1 MSFKTLFDKAS
12 SIKSLANKSAEE
24 IGNEIESVAYHTQD
38 ILEEQRF
45 IPQVDFTKPESFARF
60 GSAEEYYVESVDRI
74 TEQFP
79 YDGSLK
85 ERLEWE
91 NDSTYIDL
99 HIYNNLYPRTN
110 GYITMSI
117 DPAVSNIIDGYGVP
131 DVTEFIS
138 LKGGPHTNQDSGMDP
153 YSTNFTGS
161 NYLESSKNR
170 ESNLHY
176 DLSGSGVSL
185 EFWLKKDNFDTTTTH
200 KEVIFDLWNGQNS
213 SSADYGRLRLE
224 LTASGPDGAGTGGRD
239 AFILTVLSGTTGF
252 VSSSITSQTLT
263 TSSIADGKW
272 HHYAVTLLSG
282 AAGVTG
288 SFYVD
293 GELENQFVSGT
304 LRVDI
309 DGAGG
314 DPAGINAVT
323 GALSAYIGAL
333 RTPISGTNTESST
346 AASYGKL
353 AASLDEFRYWKT
365 KRSSKDIGRFWFT
378 QVGGGTNTD
387 PVPFSSD
394 SNKEMVN
401 TELGVYYKF
410 NEGITGYSATDSVVL
425 DFSGRV
431 TNGSWTGYTDNS
443 RNTGSAIISSSAATK
458 EYEDPIIYSF
468 HPKVVTLRDNLQVS
482 GSTYDVINNSSIY
495 NSIPAWITE
504 EDSEGQKQLRYL
516 TQIMGSYFDTLQLQ
530 METLNKFRDISYVSS
545 SEKPLPFAEKMLN
558 SAGFVSPEIFLD
570 ADILEVLGDRS
581 EDLVYEKSLN
591 DIKNIVYKN
600 IYNNL
605 TYIFKSKGTEK
616 AFRNLI
622 RCFGIDDELVKLNL
636 YATDTV
642 YQYRENRR
650 NTVVADKTVNFN
662 RKENMGGVVYNASSS
677 TNVDGFSYI
686 PENSFLT
693 GGYATTVETDIFFPL
708 KAPVSEDT
716 YVNTNIISSSL
727 FGLHRTAEAA
737 DDPAW
742 DPAGDNA
749 NFQVYAVRDELE
761 SANAYFILTGSDGG
775 LIPPLTSSLY
785 EDLYDNNSWQL
796 AVTVKPLEYPLVPY
810 IEGDPATRDDY
821 LVVFRGVQA
830 DSGEVINSF
839 TVTGTVS
846 APPDSFVT
854 SSRRVY
860 VGAHRTNFTGTL
872 LHSSDVRVNS
882 ARYWLNDLTDVA
894 LTAHAYDTENHGA
907 LYPHKYAYPFD
918 PTASFGEILNFDSLV
933 FNWEFSQ
940 NTGSDAYGIFQV
952 ADESSGSSQNIGGNF
967 TNSTFGLPGNLL
979 NKQYTAQGY
988 AFEASNTGSI
998 RKEHVVSSKLNPL
1011 EVINSVDQVKVLT
1024 IQENQEFYLDSR
1036 PVNYFFSFEKSMYRT
1051 ISEEIVNY
1059 FGTLRDFN
1067 NIIGEPVNRYRSR
1080 YKLMGLLRNRFFAQV
1095 SNSEIDFNKFY
1106 EFYKW
1111 FDSSLSYMLGQL
1123 VPVSA
1128 DFAENVRTMI
1138 ESHELERNKY
1148 KTVFPFMDEEKTV
1161 FEAALQSNVDYG
1173 GAISSPDDDK
1183 SIGFWPSSA
1192 PTRRQLGLSTRALT
1206 KVWKDTS
1213 APVEAGVAGSAL
1225 VAQEKRYL
1233 WWKNKIERTSSAL
1246 AEPFSDTFNQSRVQ
1260 LFDIVKQTISRQAV
1274 TPYRFAI
1281 EGNRT
1286 LGGVGAPAGKK
1297 VNFVFGATQP
1307 FGPEG
1312 SNYLQKVMIAKRSD
1326 LEELL
1331 NTSDRFYGPNFKQRL
1346 GLTFDPS
1353 FNDPTAKG
1361 SLKQTG
1367 VNVSPFSAYSSS
1379 VSTGYVADI
1388 SSSYTGGVDF
1398 TNLHHDFVANTD
1410 IPLQGPFPEKFVG
1423 GRFYRHVDVADG
1435 TDTIANRP
1443 EGFRIQFDAAK
1454 DSGIPKSL
1462 LFDGD
1467 NPSEI
1472 DIGADTIWEA
1482 LVGGSGTDAKA
1493 FSFSGW
1499 IKADGTTGQAQSY
1512 GVIIDLAAWDRA
1524 LLIDYAGDPPDPPGR
1539 PYTQYNLKYY
1549 MRGSTPGQA
1558 ETLRN
1563 LDVDTW
1569 YHVAVTYT
1577 GGTAGTLTLYVN
1589 GTDATNSTTS
1599 PSNPDSIS
1607 SGWGCNIGVD
1617 YGGSGIGAFGG
1628 NMCDIAIWDK
1638 SLTAAE
1644 ISEIYGSG
1652 KRVDLSDS
1660 SVASNIISWWKMGN
1674 DPRDTYNGTIY
1685 DQVGGNNGAASG
1697 FNSAADIE
1705 ADSPA
1710 WAPMTNI
1717 VAVLPPNSKGTV
1729 ATTDA
1734 NIPRGNRF
1742 REETAKRPLNVKN
1755 ILMTTASSGVRLSG
1769 TIMHSRVGN
1778 YQHGYQVVQTAG
1790 RTANDPFF
1798 RDQSF
1803 TFGSRALASNQTVR
1817 GRFPLTEST
1826 LGVNPGFEEFEI
1838 PQRTGSNSN
1847 QTVIVN
1853 RFAAPGSYAV
1863 DSLGY
1868 MAPPAEE
1875 LSVYNALPYRNLEV
1889 ISYGLSGS
1897 ASLDPSIAQSIAVT
1911 DQIDKNRGLN
1921 QRASLHCGQ
1930 YGSDAAYGLITATST
1945 RKDGGLGYVATP
1957 SWHKVNRNR
1966 RQRMVSG
1973 STEGNG
1979 LYTGS
1984 VYDNLFVQHAIPR
1997 SFQQYAWVTASVTG
2011 NAIMSLQPPTCLSA
2025 STYSQFLTSSDGTT
2039 LEAGKGNSVYIND
2052 FVGLRRLVIDPV
2064 TASTHTL
2071 GLSPGTITSY
2081 TNEQYLVANAIAGV
2095 FAGPLVFQAL
2105 MLNRSGPYQY
2115 PTWKQ
2120 MRLASH
2126 PVVKTLRKTNTI
2138 SVVDSPPL
2146 LESGLGYLTRGKS
2159 ANTFTDF
2166 IEQPLS
2172 SRHLPSLVV
2181 AEKRPGDETF
2191 QDEGIYK
2198 LSYGNNL
2205 DMFSHESLNNRLN
2218 LQLSQQE
2225 IYDNPFVSMMEYFV
2239 ASSANLLVDYGER
2252 IYPAEKMAYRNIVRN
2267 RTNFTITGSFDP
2279 LRTVAERENSQGHVV
2294 TGSAAWFLREETDF
2308 ATVAP
2313 ALSTRDQG
2321 AGEGQSIQ
2329 GRYGVAAGYDITASA
2344 QYNMRIP
2351 VGFNADRSSLI
2362 FAGTAKW
2369 QVGAQSSRLPYID
2382 YTNWVQQLRLKA
2394 KDYSIVPE
2402 FRISEHIA
2410 DIINDGGNPLI
2421 DNWRL
2426 DITGAEY
2433 PDSNTDRF
2441 FETYTNGEFCKL
2453 FKVVDEMLFDT
2464 GTGNQKLKRNKISL
2478 QCNAAK
2484 KLLPY
2489 PDFYPIE
2496 QFQKLAQQFSQSYGP
2511 YVHTTASADE
2521 KDAPLA
2527 AGYRAF
2533 LEPFFS
2539 PGIWFNTYKSGLA
2552 VGSYVLLV
2560 SGGISADAPHDL
2572 AKYNS
2577 VDSSNSRFP
2586 EGIINFGSGSI
2597 LSCSTTASNVDYS
2610 PYRVPFEAI
2619 YQPQLLNTKIISG
2632 SFIYDNGCGS
2642 ASLSGNTEG
2651 DYTLNRVAWE
2661 GQGNDLYRMMADNTL
2676 SSIYDIFIENPVS
2689 FISNT
2694 QDKFSALDVTEGEVF
2709 AMTFNIQRSLDATG
2723 SADRSRFEMYN
2734 RNSAFGPPVTLDDGT
2749 IVDGVR
2755 EYSASCS
2762 PSTPC
2767 YINGTASVTV
2777 VATAS
2782 FAGTPI
2788 LSDLLASA
2796 EYIYS
2801 TQLESSTFSP
2811 SAMGSWFAQTIS
2823 ESFNLSELLGQ
2834 ENSSRWMIQSKF
2846 ETPVLNFADATVT
2859 GPAEAALPVQ
2869 PGADVSIST
2878 RGIGHQ
2884 YGRITRGEEGVEC
2897 YIDTPDFVSSPT
2909 YGRLV
2914 RPRSLAKL
2922 VGFPE
2927 GIKKKVGVLKNEL
2940 LLEEAVVVVPFVQQK
2955 TRRKFLKFPRARAK
2969 LSSYQNL
2976 LTAMNKYIF
2985 PPKFDFTRF
2994 KEVKPVLMYV
3004 FEFEHT
3010 LTQENL
3016 SSWWQGAFPGQP
3028 NLDCD
3033 LCGCTDTEFELKE
3046 IEIEE
3051 RELVDKILG
3060 ADPDL
3065 HWMVFKVKKRAARNF
3080 EKIRR
3085 SFVTNDLS
3093 DIPAAVGEYTYNWP
3107 YDNFSLVELVKIEQQ
3122 VRWLSDDVA
3131 GPPCP
3136 DPEANEVTPSPAPE
3150 RAPTA
3155 TPPSPKVVTGPG
3167 VIGVGTID
3175 PDTGRPA
3182 KTEDKPPT
3190 ITSSIFTDNR
3200 NTSQTATADLGADT
3214 NTTADSDKTI
3224 AETGETGRDTAI
3236 KKG

>member
-12 SIKSLANKSAEE
+12 GIKSLANKSAEE
-24 IGNEIESVAYHTQD
+24 IGNEIESVGYHTAD

-85 ERLEWE
+85 ERLDWE

-99 HIYNNLYPRTN
+99 HIYNNLYPRTT

-117 DPAVSNIIDGYGVP
+117 DPAVSNRVDGYGVP
-131 DVTEFIS
+131 DVAEYIS
-138 LKGGPHTNQDSGMDP
+138 LKGGPHTNQDSGMNP

-170 ESNLHY
+170 ESNLKY

-185 EFWLKKDNFDTTTTH
+185 EFWLKKDNFDTNTTH

-213 SSADYGRLRLE
+213 SLADYGRLRLE
-224 LTASGPDGAGTGGRD
+224 LTASGELDGTPGAGGRN
-239 AFILTVLSGTTGF
+239 AFLLTVLSGTTGF

-263 TSSIADGKW
+263 TSSIADGNW
-272 HHYAVTLLSG
+272 HHYAVSLLSG
-282 AAGVTG
+282 AAGITG

-309 DGAGG
+309 DGPGG
-314 DPAGINAVT
+314 DVGAINEVT

-333 RTPISGTNTESST
+333 RTSISGNDST
-346 AASYGKL
+346 AAGYGKL

-365 KRSSKDIGRFWFT
+365 QRSSKDIGRFWFT

-387 PVPFSSD
+387 TPPFSDD

-401 TELGVYYKF
+401 THLGVYYKF
-410 NEGITGYSATDSVVL
+410 NEGITGYSSTDSVVL

-431 TNGSWTGYTDNS
+431 TNGAWTGYTSQS
-443 RNTGSAIISSSAATK
+443 RNTGSAIISSSAAAK
-458 EYEDPIIYSF
+458 EFEDPIIYSF
-468 HPKVVTLRDNLQVS
+468 HPLVTTLRDNLELS
-482 GSTYDVINNSSIY
+482 GSSYDVINNSSLY

-504 EDSEGQKQLRYL
+504 ADMEGQKQLRYL

-530 METLNKFRDISYVSS
+530 METLNKFRDVSYVSS

-581 EDLVYEKSLN
+581 EDIVYEKSLN

-642 YQYRENRR
+642 YRYRENRR
-650 NTVVADKTVNFN
+650 NVVVADKTVNFN
-662 RKENMGGVVYNASSS
+662 RKQNMGGVVYNASSS

-686 PENSFLT
+686 PANTFLT
-693 GGYATTVETDIFFPL
+693 GGYATTLETEVFFPL
-708 KAPVSEDT
+708 KADTSEDT
-716 YVNTNIISSSL
+716 YVNTNVISSSL
-727 FGLHRTAEAA
+727 FGLHRTAELAN
-737 DDPAW
+737 DPAW

-761 SANAYFILTGSDGG
+761 SANAHFLLTGVGAT

-796 AVTVKPLEYPLVPY
+796 AVSIKPLEYPLVPY
-810 IEGDPATRDDY
+810 ISSSSDSPTTRDDY
-821 LVVFRGVQA
+821 LVVFRGVQT
-830 DSGEVINSF
+830 DSGEIINSF
-839 TVTGTVS
+839 TATGS
-846 APPDSFVT
+846 IAAPPASFVT
-854 SSRRVY
+854 SSRRTY
-860 VGAHRTNFTGTL
+860 VGAHRTNFTGAVL
-872 LHSSDVRVNS
+872 SLSDVRINS
-882 ARYWLNDLTDVA
+882 SRYWLNYLDDAA

-918 PTASFGEILNFDSLV
+918 PTASFGEILNFDTLM

-952 ADESSGSSQNIGGNF
+952 ADESSGSSQFMSASSYTSGA
-967 TNSTFGLPGNLL
+967 FGLPGKLL
-979 NKQYTAQGY
+979 NKKYTAQGY
-988 AFEASNTGSI
+988 GFEASNTGSI
-998 RKEHVVSSKLNPL
+998 RKEHVISAKLNPL
-1011 EVINSVDQVKVLT
+1011 EVINSVDQVKVLSV
-1024 IQENQEFYLDSR
+1024 QEHQEFYLDSR

-1067 NIIGEPVNRYRSR
+1067 NIIGEPVNRYRPN

-1148 KTVFPFMDEEKTV
+1148 KSAFQFMDEEKTV

-1183 SIGFWPSSA
+1183 SLGFWPSSA
-1192 PTRRQLGLSTRALT
+1192 PTRRQLGLSPRALT
-1206 KVWKDTS
+1206 KVWEDTS
-1213 APVEAGVAGSAL
+1213 APVDAGVAGSAAT
-1225 VAQEKRYL
+1225 AQQQRYL
-1233 WWKNKIERTSSAL
+1233 WWKNKTERTSSAL
-1246 AEPFSDTFNQSRVQ
+1246 ASPFSDDFNRSRVR
-1260 LFDIVKQTISRQAV
+1260 LFKTIKQTIDRLAV
-1274 TPYRFAI
+1274 CPYRFAI

-1286 LGGVGAPAGKK
+1286 LGGVGAPAGQK
-1297 VNFVFGATQP
+1297 VNFVFAATTP
-1307 FGPEG
+1307 FGPEA
-1312 SNYLQKVMIAKRSD
+1312 SDYLEKVMVAKRAD
-1326 LEELL
+1326 LEILL
-1331 NTSDRFYGPNFKQRL
+1331 NTTDRFYGPNFKQRL

-1353 FNDPTAKG
+1353 FNTPSADD
-1361 SLKQTG
+1361 SLKYTG
-1367 VNVSPFSAYSSS
+1367 ANLSPFSVYSSS

-1388 SSSYTGGVDF
+1388 ASGYTGGIDF

-1410 IPLQGPFPEKFVG
+1410 VPLQGPFPEKFVG
-1423 GRFYRHVDVADG
+1423 GRFYRHVDISDG
-1435 TDTIANRP
+1435 TDTVATRQ
-1443 EGFRIQFDAAK
+1443 EGFRIQFDGVK
-1454 DSGIPKSL
+1454 DS
-1462 LFDGD
+1462 
-1467 NPSEI
+1467 
-1472 DIGADTIWEA
+1472 A
-1482 LVGGSGTDAKA
+1482 GS
-1493 FSFSGW
+1493 S
-1499 IKADGTTGQAQSY
+1499 
-1512 GVIIDLAAWDRA
+1512 
-1524 LLIDYAGDPPDPPGR
+1524 
-1539 PYTQYNLKYY
+1539 
-1549 MRGSTPGQA
+1549 
-1558 ETLRN
+1558 
-1563 LDVDTW
+1563 
-1569 YHVAVTYT
+1569 
-1577 GGTAGTLTLYVN
+1577 
-1589 GTDATNSTTS
+1589 
-1599 PSNPDSIS
+1599 
-1607 SGWGCNIGVD
+1607 
-1617 YGGSGIGAFGG
+1617 
-1628 NMCDIAIWDK
+1628 
-1638 SLTAAE
+1638 
-1644 ISEIYGSG
+1644 
-1652 KRVDLSDS
+1652 
-1660 SVASNIISWWKMGN
+1660 
-1674 DPRDTYNGTIY
+1674 
-1685 DQVGGNNGAASG
+1685 
-1697 FNSAADIE
+1697 
-1705 ADSPA
+1705 
-1710 WAPMTNI
+1710 MTNI
-1717 VAVLPPNSKGTV
+1717 VAILPPDSLGTV
-1729 ATTDA
+1729 TTTDA

-1742 REETAKRPLNVKN
+1742 RDETAKRPFNIKN
-1755 ILMTTASSGVRLSG
+1755 ILMTTSSAGVRLSG
-1769 TIMHSRVGN
+1769 TIMHSSIGN
-1778 YQHGYQVVQTAG
+1778 YQRNYQVVQTCG
-1790 RTANDPFF
+1790 RTANDPYF

-1803 TFGSRALASNQTVR
+1803 TFAVRALASNQTVR

-1826 LGVNPGFEEFEI
+1826 LGVNPGFTEFEL
-1838 PQRTGSNSN
+1838 PERTGSNSN

-1853 RFAAPGSYAV
+1853 RFASPGSYAV

-1889 ISYGLSGS
+1889 INYGLSGS
-1897 ASLDPSIAQSIAVT
+1897 ASSDPSIAQSIAVI
-1911 DQIDKNRGLN
+1911 DQISKNRGLN
-1921 QRASLHCGQ
+1921 QRSSLHCGQ

-1945 RKDGGLGYVATP
+1945 RTDGGLGYVATP

-1966 RQRMVSG
+1966 KQRMMSG
-1973 STEGNG
+1973 SATGNG

-1984 VYDNLFVQHAIPR
+1984 VYDNLFVQHPIPR

-2011 NAIMSLQPPTCLSA
+2011 NAIMGLQPPTCLSA
-2025 STYSQFLTSSDGTT
+2025 STYSQFLTSSDAHTIAAG
-2039 LEAGKGNSVYIND
+2039 GKGPDPYVND
-2052 FVGLRRLVIDPV
+2052 FVGLRRLILDPV

-2071 GLSPGTITSY
+2071 GFVAECENPDSCFDAPLSSY
-2081 TNEQYLVANAIAGV
+2081 VNHDYIVANALAGT
-2095 FAGPLVFQAL
+2095 FAGGIAFQAL

-2120 MRLASH
+2120 MRLGSH
-2126 PVVKTLRKTNTI
+2126 PVVRKLRKTNTI

-2146 LESGLGYLTRGKS
+2146 LESGLGYSTRGKS

-2166 IEQPLS
+2166 TEQPLS
-2172 SRHLPSLVV
+2172 SRHIPALVV
-2181 AEKRPGDETF
+2181 AEKRAGDETF
-2191 QDEGIYK
+2191 QDEGVYQ

-2218 LQLSQQE
+2218 LETSKKE
-2225 IYDNPFVSMMEYFV
+2225 IYDNPFVSMVEYFL
-2239 ASSANLLVDYGER
+2239 SSRANLLVDYGER
-2252 IYPAEKMAYRNIVRN
+2252 VYPAEKVAYRNIVRN
-2267 RTNFTITGSFDP
+2267 RTNFTITGAFDP
-2279 LRTVAERENSQGHVV
+2279 ARTVAERANSQGHVI
-2294 TGSAAWFLREETDF
+2294 TSSAAWFLREEENFT
-2308 ATVAP
+2308 TVAP
-2313 ALSTRDQG
+2313 ALSSREQG

-2329 GRYGVAAGYDITASA
+2329 GRYGVPDSYDITASA

-2351 VGFNADRSSLI
+2351 IGWNADRTALI
-2362 FAGTAKW
+2362 YGGTTKW
-2369 QVGAQSSRLPYID
+2369 QVAEQSSRLPYVD
-2382 YTNWVQQLRLKA
+2382 YNNWVHQLRLKA

-2433 PDSNTDRF
+2433 PNSNVDRF

-2453 FKVVDEMLFDT
+2453 FKVVDSMLYDT
-2464 GTGNQKLKRNKISL
+2464 GTGDQKLKRNKISL

-2489 PDFYPIE
+2489 PDFYPIQ

-2511 YVHTTASADE
+2511 YINTTASADTA
-2521 KDAPLA
+2521 DIPLA

-2533 LEPFFS
+2533 LDPFFS
-2539 PGIWFNTYKSGLA
+2539 PGIWFNTYKSGLG
-2552 VGSYVLLV
+2552 VGSYVLLI
-2560 SGGISADAPHDL
+2560 SGGADLDINDVAKFSGVNSA
-2572 AKYNS
+2572 NS
-2577 VDSSNSRFP
+2577 AFP
-2586 EGIINFGSGSI
+2586 EGVINFGSGSI
-2597 LSCSTTASNVDYS
+2597 LSCSATASNIDYS

-2632 SFIYDNGCGS
+2632 SYIYDNGVGS
-2642 ASLSGNTEG
+2642 GSLSGNTDG
-2651 DYTLNRVAWE
+2651 TYTLNRVAWE

-2676 SSIYDIFIENPVS
+2676 SSIYDLFIENPVS

-2694 QDKFSALDVTEGEVF
+2694 QDKFSTLNVTEGEAF

-2723 SADRSRFEMYN
+2723 SADRSKFEMYS
-2734 RNSAFGPPVTLDDGT
+2734 RNTAFGPPVALDNGTAVGGTTTL
-2749 IVDGVR
+2749 
-2755 EYSASCS
+2755 EYSASTS

-2782 FAGTPI
+2782 FAGEQF

-2801 TQLESSTFSP
+2801 TQLESDSYSE
-2811 SAMGSWFAQTIS
+2811 SAMASWFAQTIS
-2823 ESFNLSELLGQ
+2823 ESFNLSERLGQ

-2846 ETPVLNFADATVT
+2846 ETPVLNFADVSATD
-2859 GPAEAALPVQ
+2859 PAEAAHPIQ
-2869 PGADVSIST
+2869 PGST
-2878 RGIGHQ
+2878 QGITTKGMGHQ
-2884 YGRITRGEEGVEC
+2884 YGRITKGDEGIDC
-2897 YIDTPDFVSSPT
+2897 YIDTPEFVVSPT
-2909 YGRLV
+2909 YGRLT

-2927 GIKKKVGVLKNEL
+2927 GIKKKVGVLKNEV
-2940 LLEEAVVVVPFVQQK
+2940 LLEEAVVVVPFIQLN
-2955 TRRKFLKFPRARAK
+2955 TRRKFLTFPRARVK
-2969 LSSYQNL
+2969 LNSYQNL
-2976 LTAMNKYIF
+2976 LSAMDKYIF

-3004 FEFEHT
+3004 FEFEHA

-3028 NLDCD
+3028 NVDCH

-3046 IEIEE
+3046 VQIEE
-3051 RELVDKILG
+3051 KELVDKILG
-3060 ADPDL
+3060 CDKDL

-3080 EKIRR
+3080 EKLRR
-3085 SFVTNDLS
+3085 SFVTDDLS

-3122 VRWLSDDVA
+3122 VRWLSDEVS

-3136 DPEANEVTPSPAPE
+3136 DPEADIPTPSPAPQ
-3150 RAPTA
+3150 RAPSA
-3155 TPPSPKVVTGPG
+3155 TPPTPLLVSGRGLP
-3167 VIGVGTID
+3167 D
-3175 PDTGRPA
+3175 PDTGRKA
-3182 KTEDKPPT
+3182 QTTEKVTPT
-3190 ITSSIFTDNR
+3190 AAPTT
-3200 NTSQTATADLGADT
+3200 TTATATPRVPQATVDPDAVLSQTRG
-3214 NTTADSDKTI
+3214 TTLSD
-3224 AETGETGRDTAI
+3224 AGETGGDSVI
-3236 KKG
+3236 KKGKDG

>member
-12 SIKSLANKSAEE
+12 GIKSLANKSAEE
-24 IGNEIESVAYHTQD
+24 IGNEIESVGYHTAD
-38 ILEEQRF
+38 ILQEQRF

-85 ERLEWE
+85 ERLDWE

-99 HIYNNLYPRTN
+99 HIYNNLYPRTT

-117 DPAVSNIIDGYGVP
+117 DPAVSNRVDGYGVP
-131 DVTEFIS
+131 DVAEYIS
-138 LKGGPHTNQDSGMDP
+138 LKGGPHTNQDSGMNP

-170 ESNLHY
+170 ESNLKY

-185 EFWLKKDNFDTTTTH
+185 EFWLKKDNFDTNTTH
-200 KEVIFDLWNGQNS
+200 KEVIFDLWNGQPTD
-213 SSADYGRLRLE
+213 ALDYGRLRLE
-224 LTASGPDGAGTGGRD
+224 LTASGELDGTPGAGGRD

-252 VSSSITSQTLT
+252 VSSSITSENLT
-263 TSSIADGKW
+263 TSSIADGNW
-272 HHYAVTLLSG
+272 HHYAVSLLSG
-282 AAGVTG
+282 SDGVSG

-293 GELENQFVSGT
+293 GELENQFVSGA

-309 DGAGG
+309 DGVSG
-314 DPAGINAVT
+314 DKAAINEVT

-333 RTPISGTNTESST
+333 RAPISGATIPGPT

-365 KRSSKDIGRFWFT
+365 QRSSKDIGRFWFT

-387 PVPFSSD
+387 TTPFSID
-394 SNKEMVN
+394 SNREMVN
-401 TELGVYYKF
+401 TQLGVYYKF
-410 NEGITGYSATDSVVL
+410 NEGITGDTSIDSVVL

-431 TNGSWTGYTDNS
+431 TNGAWTGYTSAS

-468 HPKVVTLRDNLQVS
+468 HPLVTTLRDNLELS
-482 GSTYDVINNSSIY
+482 GSSYDVINNSSLY
-495 NSIPAWITE
+495 NSVPAWITE
-504 EDSEGQKQLRYL
+504 ADMEGQKQLRYL

-530 METLNKFRDISYVSS
+530 METLNKFKDISYVSS

-581 EDLVYEKSLN
+581 EDIVYEKSLN

-642 YQYRENRR
+642 YRYRENRR
-650 NTVVADKTVNFN
+650 NVVVADKTVNFN
-662 RKENMGGVVYNASSS
+662 KRENMGGVVYNASSS
-677 TNVDGFSYI
+677 VNVDGFPYI
-686 PENSFLT
+686 PANTFLT
-693 GGYATTVETDIFFPL
+693 GGYATTLETDVYFPL
-708 KAPVSEDT
+708 KAVVAEDT
-716 YVNTNIISSSL
+716 YINTNLISSSL
-727 FGLHRTAEAA
+727 FGLHRTAELA

-749 NFQVYAVRDELE
+749 NFQVYAIRDEIE
-761 SANAYFILTGSDGG
+761 SANAHFLLTGVGAT

-796 AVTVKPLEYPLVPY
+796 AVSIKPLEYSLVPY
-810 IEGDPATRDDY
+810 ISSSTTDPTTRDDY
-821 LVVFRGVQA
+821 LVVFRGVQT
-830 DSGEVINSF
+830 DSGEIINSF
-839 TVTGTVS
+839 TVTG
-846 APPDSFVT
+846 AIDSVPTSFLT
-854 SSRRVY
+854 SSRRTY

-872 LHSSDVRVNS
+872 LDPSDVRINS
-882 ARYWLNDLTDVA
+882 SRYWLNYLDDAA

-918 PTASFGEILNFDSLV
+918 PTASFGEILNFDTLM

-952 ADESSGSSQNIGGNF
+952 ADESSGSSQFMSASSYTSGA
-967 TNSTFGLPGNLL
+967 FGLPGKLL
-979 NKQYTAQGY
+979 NKKYTAQGY
-988 AFEASNTGSI
+988 GFEASNTGSI
-998 RKEHVVSSKLNPL
+998 RKEHVISSKLNPL
-1011 EVINSVDQVKVLT
+1011 EVINSVDQVKVLSV
-1024 IQENQEFYLDSR
+1024 QEHQEFYLDSR

-1067 NIIGEPVNRYRSR
+1067 NIIGEPVNRYRPN
-1080 YKLMGLLRNRFFAQV
+1080 YKLMALLRKRFFAQV
-1095 SNSEIDFNKFY
+1095 SNSEIDFDKFY

-1128 DFAENVRTMI
+1128 DFAENIRTMI

-1148 KTVFPFMDEEKTV
+1148 KSVFQFMDEEKTV

-1183 SIGFWPSSA
+1183 SLGFWPSSA

-1206 KVWKDTS
+1206 KVWEDTS

-1225 VAQEKRYL
+1225 VAQEQRYL

-1246 AEPFSDTFNQSRVQ
+1246 AVPFSDDFNRSRVR
-1260 LFDIVKQTISRQAV
+1260 LFDTIKQTIDRQALC
-1274 TPYRFAI
+1274 PYRFSI

-1286 LGGVGAPAGKK
+1286 LGGVGSPAGQK
-1297 VNFVFGATQP
+1297 VNFVFAATTP
-1307 FGPEG
+1307 FGPEV
-1312 SNYLQKVMIAKRSD
+1312 SDYLEKVMVAKRSD
-1326 LEELL
+1326 LELLL
-1331 NTSDRFYGPNFKQRL
+1331 NTTDRFYGPNFKQRL
-1346 GLTFDPS
+1346 GLTFNPS
-1353 FNDPTAKG
+1353 FNTPATED
-1361 SLKQTG
+1361 SLKYTG
-1367 VNVSPFSAYSSS
+1367 ANLSPFSVYSSS

-1388 SSSYTGGVDF
+1388 ASNYTGGIDF

-1410 IPLQGPFPEKFVG
+1410 VPLQGPFPEKFVG
-1423 GRFYRHVDVADG
+1423 GRFYRHVDVSDG
-1435 TDTIANRP
+1435 TDTMANRP
-1443 EGFRIQFDAAK
+1443 EGFRIQFDGAK
-1454 DSGIPKSL
+1454 NPSTPKSF
-1462 LFDGD
+1462 LFDGAD
-1467 NPSEI
+1467 EYIN
-1472 DIGADTIWEA
+1472 IGNAATWEA
-1482 LVGGSGTDAKA
+1482 LIGGAGAAAKA
-1493 FSFSGW
+1493 FSFSFWAKPAAFDDSAPGFITFGHQDRGLMFLGGGTGPANSRVMAFLETGTSFGAVATAGQVAIDTW
-1499 IKADGTTGQAQSY
+1499 QHFTATYPGGTSGTTKIYINGSEASY
-1512 GVIIDLAAWDRA
+1512 DSQPLGAPSLIATADCVIG
-1524 LLIDYAGDPPDPPGR
+1524 AGSI
-1539 PYTQYNLKYY
+1539 N
-1549 MRGSTPGQA
+1549 
-1558 ETLRN
+1558 
-1563 LDVDTW
+1563 
-1569 YHVAVTYT
+1569 
-1577 GGTAGTLTLYVN
+1577 AGTTKCL
-1589 GTDATNSTTS
+1589 A
-1599 PSNPDSIS
+1599 
-1607 SGWGCNIGVD
+1607 
-1617 YGGSGIGAFGG
+1617 G
-1628 NMCDIAIWDK
+1628 NMCDVAVWDK
-1638 SLTAAE
+1638 ELSSAE
-1644 ISEIYGSG
+1644 VLEIYGEG
-1652 KRVDLSDS
+1652 ERVKLSS
-1660 SVASNIISWWKMGN
+1660 TSCESNLLSWWMLGN
-1674 DPRDTYNGTIY
+1674 GDGDTYNGTVY
-1685 DQVGGNNGAASG
+1685 DEVGGRPGTPVNFDS
-1697 FNSAADIE
+1697 SSDIE
-1705 ADSPA
+1705 ADSPVF
-1710 WAPMTNI
+1710 APMVDI
-1717 VAVLPPNSKGTV
+1717 VAILPPNSRGTV
-1729 ATTDA
+1729 AATDA

-1742 REETAKRPLNVKN
+1742 RDETAKRPFNIKN
-1755 ILMTTASSGVRLSG
+1755 ILMTTSSAGVRLSG
-1769 TIMHSRVGN
+1769 TLMHSAIGN
-1778 YQHGYQVVQTAG
+1778 YQRNYQVVQTCG
-1790 RTANDPFF
+1790 RTANDPYF

-1803 TFGSRALASNQTVR
+1803 TFAARALASNQTVR

-1826 LGVNPGFEEFEI
+1826 LGVNPGFTEFEL
-1838 PQRTGSNSN
+1838 PERTGSNSN

-1853 RFAAPGSYAV
+1853 RFSSPGSYAV

-1889 ISYGLSGS
+1889 INYGLSGS
-1897 ASLDPSIAQSIAVT
+1897 ASSDPSIAQSIAVI
-1911 DQIDKNRGLN
+1911 DQISKNRGLN
-1921 QRASLHCGQ
+1921 QLSSLHCGQ

-1945 RKDGGLGYVATP
+1945 RRDGGLGYVVSA

-1966 RQRMVSG
+1966 KQRMVSG
-1973 STEGNG
+1973 SSTGNG

-2025 STYSQFLTSSDGTT
+2025 STYSQFLTSSDAQTIAAG
-2039 LEAGKGNSVYIND
+2039 GKGPDAYIND
-2052 FVGLRRLVIDPV
+2052 FVGLRRLILDPV

-2071 GLSPGTITSY
+2071 GFSPGPLSSY
-2081 TNEQYLVANAIAGV
+2081 VNNDYIVANNLEGT
-2095 FAGPLVFQAL
+2095 FAGGIAFQAL

-2120 MRLASH
+2120 TRLASH
-2126 PVVKTLRKTNTI
+2126 PVVRKLRKTNTI

-2166 IEQPLS
+2166 TEQPLS
-2172 SRHLPSLVV
+2172 SRHIPTLVV
-2181 AEKRPGDETF
+2181 AEKRAGDETF
-2191 QDEGIYK
+2191 QDEGVYQ

-2218 LQLSQQE
+2218 LQISKKE
-2225 IYDNPFVSMMEYFV
+2225 IYDNPFVSMMEYFL
-2239 ASSANLLVDYGER
+2239 SSKANLLVDYGER
-2252 IYPAEKMAYRNIVRN
+2252 VYPAEKVVYRNIVRN
-2267 RTNFTITGSFDP
+2267 RTNFTITGAFDP
-2279 LRTVAERENSQGHVV
+2279 ARTVAERANSQGHVI
-2294 TGSAAWFLREETDF
+2294 TSSAAWFLREEENFT
-2308 ATVAP
+2308 TVAP
-2313 ALSTRDQG
+2313 ALSSREQG

-2329 GRYGVAAGYDITASA
+2329 GRYGVPDSYDITASA

-2351 VGFNADRSSLI
+2351 IGWNADRSALI
-2362 FAGTAKW
+2362 YGGTTKW
-2369 QVGAQSSRLPYID
+2369 QVAEQSSRLPYVD
-2382 YTNWVQQLRLKA
+2382 YNNWVHQLRLKA

-2410 DIINDGGNPLI
+2410 DIIDDGGNPLI

-2433 PDSNTDRF
+2433 PNSNVDRF

-2453 FKVVDEMLFDT
+2453 FKVVDDMLFET
-2464 GTGNQKLKRNKISL
+2464 GTGDQKLKRNKISL

-2489 PDFYPIE
+2489 PDFYPIQ

-2511 YVHTTASADE
+2511 HIHTTASADTA
-2521 KDAPLA
+2521 DIPLA

-2533 LEPFFS
+2533 LDPFFS
-2539 PGIWFNTYKSGLA
+2539 PGIWFNTYKSGLG

-2560 SGGISADAPHDL
+2560 SGGSELDINDV
-2572 AKYNS
+2572 AKYAGVNS
-2577 VDSSNSRFP
+2577 ANSAFP
-2586 EGIINFGSGSI
+2586 EGVINFGSGSI
-2597 LSCSTTASNVDYS
+2597 LSCSTTASNLDYS

-2619 YQPQLLNTKIISG
+2619 YRPQLLNTKIISG
-2632 SFIYDNGCGS
+2632 SYIYDNGVGS
-2642 ASLSGNTEG
+2642 GSLSGNTDG
-2651 DYTLNRVAWE
+2651 TYTLNRVAWE

-2676 SSIYDIFIENPVS
+2676 SSIYDLFIENPVS

-2694 QDKFSALDVTEGEVF
+2694 QDKFSALDVTEGDVF
-2709 AMTFNIQRSLDATG
+2709 AMTFNIQRSLDSTG
-2723 SADRSRFEMYN
+2723 SADRSKFEMYS
-2734 RNSAFGPPVTLDDGT
+2734 RNTAFGPPVVLDDGT
-2749 IVDGVR
+2749 GVDGESYL
-2755 EYSASCS
+2755 EYSASTS

-2801 TQLESSTFSP
+2801 TQLESDSYSET
-2811 SAMGSWFAQTIS
+2811 AIGSWFAQTIS
-2823 ESFNLSELLGQ
+2823 ESFNLSERLGQ

-2846 ETPVLNFADATVT
+2846 ETPVLNFADVNATT
-2859 GPAEAALPVQ
+2859 PAEAAHPIQ
-2869 PGADVSIST
+2869 PGSAQSIT
-2878 RGIGHQ
+2878 TKGMGHQ
-2884 YGRITRGEEGVEC
+2884 YGRITKGDEGIDC
-2897 YIDTPDFVSSPT
+2897 YIDTPEFVVSPR
-2909 YGRLV
+2909 YGRLT

-2927 GIKKKVGVLKNEL
+2927 GIKKKVGVLKNEV
-2940 LLEEAVVVVPFVQQK
+2940 LLEEAVVVVPFIQLN
-2955 TRRKFLKFPRARAK
+2955 TRRKFLTFPRARVK
-2969 LSSYQNL
+2969 LNSYQNL
-2976 LTAMNKYIF
+2976 LSAMDKYIF

-2994 KEVKPVLMYV
+2994 KEIKPVLMYV
-3004 FEFEHT
+3004 FEFEHS

-3028 NLDCD
+3028 NVDCH

-3046 IEIEE
+3046 VQIEE
-3051 RELVDKILG
+3051 KELVDKILG
-3060 ADPDL
+3060 CDQDL

-3080 EKIRR
+3080 EKLRR
-3085 SFVTNDLS
+3085 SFVTDDLS
-3093 DIPAAVGEYTYNWP
+3093 DIPTAVGEYTYNWP

-3122 VRWLSDDVA
+3122 VRWLSDEVDGA
-3131 GPPCP
+3131 PCP
-3136 DPEANEVTPSPAPE
+3136 DPEADTPTPSPAPQ
-3150 RAPTA
+3150 RSPSA
-3155 TPPSPKVVTGPG
+3155 TPPSPLVVTGRGLP
-3167 VIGVGTID
+3167 D
-3175 PDTGRPA
+3175 PDTGRKA
-3182 KTEDKPPT
+3182 QTTEKPT
-3190 ITSSIFTDNR
+3190 TTTATTSTVVDATPRVSDTTVDPDAVLSR
-3200 NTSQTATADLGADT
+3200 NTGPTLS
-3214 NTTADSDKTI
+3214 
-3224 AETGETGRDTAI
+3224 ETGETGADSTI
-3236 KKG
+3236 KKPQDG

>member
-12 SIKSLANKSAEE
+12 GIKSLANKSAEE
-24 IGNEIESVAYHTQD
+24 IGNEIESVGYHTAD

-85 ERLEWE
+85 ERLDWE

-99 HIYNNLYPRTN
+99 HIYNNLYPRTT

-117 DPAVSNIIDGYGVP
+117 DPAVSNRIDGYGVP
-131 DVTEFIS
+131 DVAEYIS
-138 LKGGPHTNQDSGMDP
+138 LKGGPHTNQDSGMNP

-170 ESNLHY
+170 ESNLKY
-176 DLSGSGVSL
+176 DLSGSGISL
-185 EFWLKKDNFDTTTTH
+185 EFWLKKDNFDTSTTH
-200 KEVIFDLWNGQNS
+200 KEVIFDLWNGENS
-213 SSADYGRLRLE
+213 SSAEYGRFRLE
-224 LTASGPDGAGTGGRD
+224 LTASGPEVGPSLGDGGRKP
-239 AFILTVLSGTTGF
+239 FILTVLSGTTGF
-252 VSSSITSQTLT
+252 VTSSVSSYSLT
-263 TSSIADGKW
+263 TASVADGEW
-272 HHYAVTLLSG
+272 HHYAITLLSG
-282 AAGVTG
+282 AVGITG
-288 SFYVD
+288 SFYID
-293 GELENQFVSGT
+293 GELENQFVSGA
-304 LRVDI
+304 LRTDLT
-309 DGAGG
+309 G
-314 DPAGINAVT
+314 PAGTPASINEVT
-323 GALSAYIGAL
+323 GALSAYVGAL
-333 RTPISGTNTESST
+333 RAPISGTNTESST
-346 AASYGKL
+346 TSSYGKL

-365 KRSSKDIGRFWFT
+365 QRSSKDIGRFWFT
-378 QVGGGTNTD
+378 QVGGGTNSDT
-387 PVPFSSD
+387 PPFSDD

-401 TELGVYYKF
+401 THLGVYYKF
-410 NEGITGYSATDSVVL
+410 NEGITGYSSTDSVVL

-431 TNGSWTGYTDNS
+431 TNGAWTGYTSQS

-458 EYEDPIIYSF
+458 EFEDPIIYSF
-468 HPKVVTLRDNLQVS
+468 HPLVTTLRDNLELS
-482 GSTYDVINNSSIY
+482 GSSYDVINNSSLY

-504 EDSEGQKQLRYL
+504 ADMEGQKQLRYL

-530 METLNKFRDISYVSS
+530 METLNKFKDISYVSS

-581 EDLVYEKSLN
+581 EDIVYEKSLN

-642 YQYRENRR
+642 YRYRENRR
-650 NTVVADKTVNFN
+650 NVVVADKTVNFN

-677 TNVDGFSYI
+677 VNTDGFSYI
-686 PENSFLT
+686 PANTFLT
-693 GGYATTVETDIFFPL
+693 GGYATTLETEVFFPL
-708 KAPVSEDT
+708 KDPVSEDT
-716 YVNTNIISSSL
+716 YINTNVISSSL
-727 FGLHRTAEAA
+727 FGLHRTAELP

-749 NFQVYAVRDELE
+749 NFQVYAVRDEIE
-761 SANAYFILTGSDGG
+761 SANAHFLLTGVGAT

-785 EDLYDNNSWQL
+785 EDLYDDNSWQL
-796 AVTVKPLEYPLVPY
+796 AVSVKPLEYPLVPY
-810 IEGDPATRDDY
+810 IQGNFGGSRDDY
-821 LVVFRGVQA
+821 LVVFRGVQT
-830 DSGEVINSF
+830 DSGEIINSF
-839 TVTGTVS
+839 TVTGTIA

-854 SSRRVY
+854 SSRRTY

-872 LHSSDVRVNS
+872 LDPSDVRINS
-882 ARYWLNDLTDVA
+882 SRYWLNYLDDSA

-918 PTASFGEILNFDSLV
+918 PTASFGEILNFDTLM

-952 ADESSGSSQNIGGNF
+952 ADESSGSSQYIGSAF
-967 TNSTFGLPGNLL
+967 TNPTFGLPGELL
-979 NKQYTAQGY
+979 NKKYTAQGY
-988 AFEASNTGSI
+988 GFEASNTGSI
-998 RKEHVVSSKLNPL
+998 RKEHVISSKLNPL
-1011 EVINSVDQVKVLT
+1011 EVINSVDQVKVLSV
-1024 IQENQEFYLDSR
+1024 QEHQEFYLDSR

-1067 NIIGEPVNRYRSR
+1067 NIIGEPVNRYRPN
-1080 YKLMGLLRNRFFAQV
+1080 YKLMGLLRKRFFAQV

-1148 KTVFPFMDEEKTV
+1148 KSVFQFMDEEKTV

-1183 SIGFWPSSA
+1183 SLGFWPSSA
-1192 PTRRQLGLSTRALT
+1192 PTRRQLGTSPRSLT
-1206 KVWKDTS
+1206 KVWQDTS
-1213 APVEAGVAGSAL
+1213 APVEAGIDGSAL
-1225 VAQEKRYL
+1225 EAQEQRYL
-1233 WWKNKIERTSSAL
+1233 WWKNKTERTSSAL
-1246 AEPFSDTFNQSRVQ
+1246 AVPFSDDFNRSRVQ
-1260 LFDIVKQTISRQAV
+1260 LFKTIKQTIDRLAV
-1274 TPYRFAI
+1274 CPYRFAI

-1286 LGGVGAPAGKK
+1286 LGGVGSPVGQK
-1297 VNFVFGATQP
+1297 VNFVFAATTP

-1312 SNYLQKVMIAKRSD
+1312 SDYLEKVMVAKRSD
-1326 LEELL
+1326 LELLL
-1331 NTSDRFYGPNFKQRL
+1331 NTTDRFYGPNFKQRL
-1346 GLTFDPS
+1346 GLTFDPG
-1353 FNDPTAKG
+1353 FNTPSAED
-1361 SLKQTG
+1361 SLKYTG
-1367 VNVSPFSAYSSS
+1367 ANLSPFSVYSSS

-1388 SSSYTGGVDF
+1388 ASNYTGGIDF

-1423 GRFYRHVDVADG
+1423 GRFYRHVDVSDG
-1435 TDTIANRP
+1435 TDTMATRP
-1443 EGFRIQFDAAK
+1443 EGFRIQFGGVK
-1454 DSGIPKSL
+1454 DS
-1462 LFDGD
+1462 DG
-1467 NPSEI
+1467 SSMTE
-1472 DIGADTIWEA
+1472 
-1482 LVGGSGTDAKA
+1482 V
-1493 FSFSGW
+1493 
-1499 IKADGTTGQAQSY
+1499 
-1512 GVIIDLAAWDRA
+1512 
-1524 LLIDYAGDPPDPPGR
+1524 
-1539 PYTQYNLKYY
+1539 
-1549 MRGSTPGQA
+1549 
-1558 ETLRN
+1558 
-1563 LDVDTW
+1563 
-1569 YHVAVTYT
+1569 VA
-1577 GGTAGTLTLYVN
+1577 
-1589 GTDATNSTTS
+1589 
-1599 PSNPDSIS
+1599 I
-1607 SGWGCNIGVD
+1607 
-1617 YGGSGIGAFGG
+1617 
-1628 NMCDIAIWDK
+1628 
-1638 SLTAAE
+1638 
-1644 ISEIYGSG
+1644 
-1652 KRVDLSDS
+1652 
-1660 SVASNIISWWKMGN
+1660 
-1674 DPRDTYNGTIY
+1674 
-1685 DQVGGNNGAASG
+1685 
-1697 FNSAADIE
+1697 
-1705 ADSPA
+1705 
-1710 WAPMTNI
+1710 
-1717 VAVLPPNSKGTV
+1717 LPPNSRGTV

-1742 REETAKRPLNVKN
+1742 RDETAKRPFNIKN
-1755 ILMTTASSGVRLSG
+1755 ILMTTASAGVRLSG
-1769 TIMHSRVGN
+1769 TIMHSAIGN
-1778 YQHGYQVVQTAG
+1778 YQRNYQVVQTCG
-1790 RTANDPFF
+1790 RTANDPYF

-1803 TFGSRALASNQTVR
+1803 TFGSLALASNQTVR

-1826 LGVNPGFEEFEI
+1826 LGVNPGFTEFEI
-1838 PQRTGSNSN
+1838 PERTGSNSN

-1853 RFAAPGSYAV
+1853 RFSSPGSYAV

-1889 ISYGLSGS
+1889 INYGLSGS
-1897 ASLDPSIAQSIAVT
+1897 ASSDPSIAQSIAVI
-1911 DQIDKNRGLN
+1911 DQISKNRGLN
-1921 QRASLHCGQ
+1921 QLSSLHCGQ

-1945 RKDGGLGYVATP
+1945 RTDGGLGYVATP

-1966 RQRMVSG
+1966 KQRMMSG
-1973 STEGNG
+1973 SATGNG

-1984 VYDNLFVQHAIPR
+1984 VYDNLFVQHPIPR

-2011 NAIMSLQPPTCLSA
+2011 NAIMSLQPPSCLSA
-2025 STYSQFLTSSDGTT
+2025 STYSQFLTSSDATT
-2039 LEAGKGNSVYIND
+2039 LDAGKGTSDYIND
-2052 FVGLRRLVIDPV
+2052 FVGLRRLVLDPV

-2071 GLSPGTITSY
+2071 GFSPGSLSSY
-2081 TNEQYLVANAIAGV
+2081 VNNDYIVANNLVGT
-2095 FAGPLVFQAL
+2095 FAGGIAFQAL

-2120 MRLASH
+2120 MRLGSH
-2126 PVVKTLRKTNTI
+2126 PVVRKLRKTNTI

-2166 IEQPLS
+2166 TEQPLS
-2172 SRHLPSLVV
+2172 SRHIPALVV
-2181 AEKRPGDETF
+2181 AEKRAGDETF
-2191 QDEGIYK
+2191 QDEGVYQ

-2218 LQLSQQE
+2218 LQISKKE
-2225 IYDNPFVSMMEYFV
+2225 IYDNPFVSMMEYFL
-2239 ASSANLLVDYGER
+2239 SSRANLLVDYGER
-2252 IYPAEKMAYRNIVRN
+2252 VYPAEKVVYRNIVRN

-2279 LRTVAERENSQGHVV
+2279 KRTVAERANSQGHVI
-2294 TGSAAWFLREETDF
+2294 TSSAAWFLREEENFT
-2308 ATVAP
+2308 TVAP
-2313 ALSTRDQG
+2313 TLSSREQG

-2329 GRYGVAAGYDITASA
+2329 GRYGVPDSYDITASA

-2351 VGFNADRSSLI
+2351 IGWNADRSSLI
-2362 FAGTAKW
+2362 YGGTTKW
-2369 QVGAQSSRLPYID
+2369 QVAEQSGRLPYVD
-2382 YTNWVQQLRLKA
+2382 YENWVHQLRLKA

-2410 DIINDGGNPLI
+2410 DIINDGGNPLV

-2433 PDSNTDRF
+2433 PNSNVDRF

-2453 FKVVDEMLFDT
+2453 FKVVDDMLFET
-2464 GTGNQKLKRNKISL
+2464 GTGDQKLKRNKISL

-2489 PDFYPIE
+2489 PDFYPIQ

-2511 YVHTTASADE
+2511 YVNTTASADTA
-2521 KDAPLA
+2521 DIPLA

-2533 LEPFFS
+2533 LDPFFS
-2539 PGIWFNTYKSGLA
+2539 PGIWFNTYKSGLG

-2560 SGGISADAPHDL
+2560 PDVKAELRDLQTYSAM
-2572 AKYNS
+2572 NS
-2577 VDSSNSRFP
+2577 ANSAFP
-2586 EGIINFGSGSI
+2586 EGVINFGSGSI
-2597 LSCSTTASNVDYS
+2597 LSCSATASNADYA

-2619 YQPQLLNTKIISG
+2619 YRPQLLNTKIISG
-2632 SFIYDNGCGS
+2632 SYIYDSGVGS
-2642 ASLSGNTEG
+2642 ASLAENTNNV
-2651 DYTLNRVAWE
+2651 YKANRVSWE

-2676 SSIYDIFIENPVS
+2676 SSIYDLFIENPVS

-2694 QDKFSALDVTEGEVF
+2694 QDKFSALDVTEGDVF

-2723 SADRSRFEMYN
+2723 SADRSKFEMYS
-2734 RNSAFGPPVTLDDGT
+2734 RNTAFGPPVVLDDGT
-2749 IVDGVR
+2749 GVDGESYL
-2755 EYSASCS
+2755 EYSASTS

-2801 TQLESSTFSP
+2801 TQLESDSYSE
-2811 SAMGSWFAQTIS
+2811 SAIGSWFAQTIS
-2823 ESFNLSELLGQ
+2823 ESFNLSERLGQ

-2846 ETPVLNFADATVT
+2846 ETPVLNFADVSATT
-2859 GPAEAALPVQ
+2859 PAEAAHPIQ
-2869 PGADVSIST
+2869 PGSAQSIT
-2878 RGIGHQ
+2878 TKGMGHQ
-2884 YGRITRGEEGVEC
+2884 YGRITKGDEGIDC
-2897 YIDTPDFVSSPT
+2897 YIDTPEFVVSPR
-2909 YGRLV
+2909 YGRLT

-2927 GIKKKVGVLKNEL
+2927 GIKKKVGVLKNEV
-2940 LLEEAVVVVPFVQQK
+2940 LLEEAVVVVPFIQLN
-2955 TRRKFLKFPRARAK
+2955 TRRKFLTFPRARVK
-2969 LSSYQNL
+2969 LNSYQNL
-2976 LTAMNKYIF
+2976 LSAMDKYIF

-2994 KEVKPVLMYV
+2994 KEIKPVLMYV
-3004 FEFEHT
+3004 FEFEHS

-3028 NLDCD
+3028 NVDCH

-3046 IEIEE
+3046 VQIEE
-3051 RELVDKILG
+3051 KELVDKILG
-3060 ADPDL
+3060 CDKDL

-3080 EKIRR
+3080 EKLRR
-3085 SFVTNDLS
+3085 SFVTDDLS

-3122 VRWLSDDVA
+3122 VRWLSDEVS

-3136 DPEANEVTPSPAPE
+3136 DPEADIPTPSPAPQ

-3155 TPPSPKVVTGPG
+3155 TPPSPLVVRGRG
-3167 VIGVGTID
+3167 KSD
-3175 PDTGRPA
+3175 PDTGRKA
-3182 KTEDKPPT
+3182 QTTEKPTTTTTTTTTGQTTNQTVIVRQEQTTDT
-3190 ITSSIFTDNR
+3190 IDPDAI
-3200 NTSQTATADLGADT
+3200 LGGST
-3214 NTTADSDKTI
+3214 GGGLRSTLSD
-3224 AETGETGRDTAI
+3224 AGETGGDSTI
-3236 KKG
+3236 KKPQDG